1 MRRTRRVIVPSRES
15 RSSKVTTSPGSTAS
29 TGGMSGCQ
37 RLWPPGAPSS
47 RRRERSISIRALT
60 RRVLP
65 GPRAAYS
72 PYERPITSSMTSS
85 VPAPMRFRR
94 MSRQARSM
102 PYSFM

>member
-1 MRRTRRVIVPSRES
+1 MPAVVAARGALVEAAASGRS
-15 RSSKVTTSPGSTAS
+15 RSDERLTVTGSCPA
-29 TGGMSGCQ
+29 GGPY
-37 RLWPPGAPSS
+37 R
-47 RRRERSISIRALT
+47 
-60 RRVLP
+60 
-65 GPRAAYS
+65 

>member
-1 MRRTRRVIVPSRES
+1 MP
-15 RSSKVTTSPGSTAS
+15 
-29 TGGMSGCQ
+29 GCQ

-47 RRRERSISIRALT
+47 SRRERSISIRALMAGMYPAGET
-60 RRVLP
+60 
-65 GPRAAYS
+65 YK